1 MRLALFEDRVASQF
15 SPIAW
20 LRPVFELLCGQWSL
34 RERLQRVLPIANWG
48 VFVRPFLAETYHEEQ
63 PYAAV
68 NDLEWLH
75 IEPTLLINGR
85 WLPDAEALRRLP
97 HASDDEAGI
106 IDGSLV
112 WLRLHP
118 DEAPLLTL
126 DDWDNQL
133 AAIARTRT
141 LVPVTGR
148 LVSRPWD
155 LVLHNGSQLA
165 TDFQLRKFGQSRGKR
180 PRGPM
185 LFGGQVAVI
194 GDVANVDVDP
204 EAQLDPFVVLDA
216 RRGPITI
223 EAGVV
228 VQPFTR
234 IEGPCHI
241 ARNSQLFRA
250 NVRGGTTI
258 GPVCRVG
265 GEVEASI
272 LHGFVN
278 KYHDGF
284 LGHSYVCPW
293 VNLGALTTNSDL
305 KNDYSNVTVPLE
317 GVSLDTG
324 STKVGSFI
332 GDHTKAALATLF
344 NTGSSIGV
352 MCMLLP
358 GGELLP
364 KHVPS
369 FCRIWHGVLDDQ
381 LHLDGCLQTA
391 RAVVER
397 RQHELTQAQERLLRY
412 VFQAT
417 QAERETALRRIADKR
432 RVVAVG

>member
-1 MRLALFEDRVASQF
+1 MRLALFEDHIASQF

-20 LRPVFELLCGQWSL
+20 MRPVFELLCGQWSL
-34 RERLQRVLPIANWG
+34 RERLQRLLPVANWG

-68 NDLEWLH
+68 NNLEWLLT
-75 IEPTLLINGR
+75 EPTLLINGR

-97 HASDDEAGI
+97 HAGDDEAGI

-118 DEAPLLTL
+118 DEVPLLTL

-141 LVPVTGR
+141 LVQVTGR
-148 LVSRPWD
+148 LATRPWD
-155 LVLHNGSQLA
+155 LVRHNGSQLA
-165 TDFQLRKFGQSRGKR
+165 IDFQFRKFGQSRGQR
-180 PRGPM
+180 PRSPH
-185 LFGGQVAVI
+185 LFGGQVAVV
-194 GDVANVDVDP
+194 GDVSNVDVDP

-216 RRGPITI
+216 RHGPITI

-265 GEVEASI
+265 GEIEASI
-272 LHGFVN
+272 LHGLVN

-305 KNDYSNVTVPLE
+305 KNDYSNVTVPQE
-317 GVSLDTG
+317 GISLDTG

-381 LHLDGCLQTA
+381 LHLEACIKTA

-397 RQHELTQAQERLLRY
+397 RQHELTLAQERLLRY

-417 QAERETALRRIADKR
+417 QSEREAALRRINDKVAR
-432 RVVAVG
+432 RSAT